1 VTLLHGRIRLR
12 GAALLLV
19 ACAALP
25 ALAAGDPARGE
36 RVFQLCAACHA
47 AEGGAEPLQ
56 GPPLKGIV
64 GAPIAAWEGFEYS
77 PALSAFARTQRAW
90 SEDLLDRYLAAP
102 YRIVPKTTMSFP
114 GLQDAQERADVIA
127 YLKSLR

>member
-1 VTLLHGRIRLR
+1 VRPPRRRSRLC

-19 ACAALP
+19 ARATTP
-25 ALAAGDPARGE
+25 ACAAGDAARGE

-47 AEGGAEPLQ
+47 VEAGTENLQ

-64 GAPIAAWEGFEYS
+64 GAPIAAWEAFEYS
-77 PALSAFARTQRAW
+77 PALSAFARAERAW

-102 YRIVPKTTMSFP
+102 YRVVPKTTMSFP

>member
-1 VTLLHGRIRLR
+1 VRLA
-12 GAALLLV
+12 GAALALLAGLV
-19 ACAALP
+19 P

-47 AEGGAEPLQ
+47 LEPGAEPLQ

-64 GAPIAAWEGFEYS
+64 GAPIAAWEGFDYS
-77 PALSAFARTQRAW
+77 PALRTFARTERAW

-102 YRIVPKTTMSFP
+102 YRVVPKTTMSFP
-114 GLQDAQERADVIA
+114 GLQDPEERADVIA
-127 YLKSLR
+127 YLKRLSGP